1 MELNPK
7 LRLRRPIDVPF
18 SNPKSI
24 TVCPSIALVSK
35 KCKRCAT
42 WRVQNVTIRCQ
53 LVNVVA
59 AYVHKQDKLSHADK
73 YANLVYPWFFVIQDP
88 LKHGNTKYV
97 VVVLTEWKTKCA
109 HESFVADDNGNWR
122 CNREC
127 KWPNHTEL
135 ETSWHLDQLVFLCLS
150 ESKSVKSIV

>member
-24 TVCPSIALVSK
+24 TVCPSIALGSK

-42 WRVQNVTIRCQ
+42 WRVQKVTIRCQ

-59 AYVHKQDKLSHADK
+59 ALVHKQDMSTSHSDK
-73 YANLVYPWFFVIQDP
+73 YANLVHPWCFVIQGP
-88 LKHGNTKYV
+88 LMLGKTKYV
-97 VVVLTEWKTKCA
+97 VLTELKTKCA
-109 HESFVADDNGNWR
+109 DESFVADDNGNWR

-127 KWPNHTEL
+127 KWPDHTEL
-135 ETSWHLDQLVFLCLS
+135 ETSWHLNQLVFVCFVWMQIC
-150 ESKSVKSIV
+150 KD